1 MIKILTRVGICI
13 CTSAFCIYSYIDR
26 QNQLTHL
33 KIQIP
38 IVEKEIQSL
47 REQTKKLHYEI
58 DRFENPSHLLE
69 LTRMPQFSHLR
80 HPLLRDILTLGE
92 GIALQEEN
100 HWGKDVP

>member
-1 MIKILTRVGICI
+1 MIQVLTRVGICI
-13 CTSAFCIYSYIDR
+13 CAGAFCLYSYIDR
-26 QNQLTHL
+26 QNKLTHL

-38 IVEKEIQSL
+38 IIEKEIQGI

-58 DRFENPSHLLE
+58 DRLESPSHLLE

-100 HWGKDVP
+100 HWSRDIP